1 MRYFFCLC
9 FLLLPVAAMPDDK
22 PADDPHKVK
31 PGDAPA
37 PYTVDEIRKACP
49 EGRTDVFRMEGKG
62 PKMLRTMTWTKCDE
76 KGADIVTVIAK
87 EDGTKM
93 GGDTK
98 TSTWKEMQAHGSFAE
113 SDTKITE
120 ETVEV
125 PAGKFDCWLYTVN
138 QKMANQTVTIHLY
151 FAKTM
156 AGPPVKITQDVPGAG
171 VASMTMIEHKVPAE
185 GEKPAEGAKPPEK
198 PAGG

>member
-1 MRYFFCLC
+1 MRYLFCLSL
-9 FLLLPVAAMPDDK
+9 LLLPVAAMPDDK
-22 PADDPHKVK
+22 PADDPHKMK
-31 PGDAPA
+31 PGDAPT
-37 PYTVDEIRKACP
+37 PYTADEIRKACP

-62 PKMLRTMTWTKCDE
+62 PKMRTMTWTKCDE
-76 KGADIVTVIAK
+76 KGADVVTVIAK
-87 EDGTKM
+87 EDGTKV

-98 TSTWKEMQAHGSFAE
+98 TTTWKEMQAHGSFPE

-125 PAGKFDCWLYTVN
+125 PAGKFDCWLYTVT
-138 QKMANQTVTIHLY
+138 QKIANQTMTIRLY

-156 AGPPVKITQDVPGAG
+156 AGPPVKITQEAAG
-171 VASMTMIEHKVPAE
+171 TVLGSMTMIEHKVAAE
-185 GEKPAEGAKPPEK
+185 GEKPAEAKPPEK